1 MKRTL
6 LTIVALLLLQLG
18 WANPVTENEARQK
31 AMEFIAKKKGVKPR
45 MMKAAKAP
53 LKSQSQQQATAT
65 QSYYAF
71 NVGQEQGF
79 VLVSGDDRT
88 PAILGYS
95 DNGAFDADRIPANM
109 RAWLQG
115 YEEQLEKLKRGAQ
128 AAKAGVTRP
137 RIEPLLKSKWYQD
150 EPYWSDCPIDPNT
163 GDTCMTGCAATA
175 MAQILNYYKYP
186 EVTTTTIPAYT
197 WNGTTYPAIAPTAID
212 WANMLDV
219 YKKGAYTEDQ
229 RMAVAHLMR
238 LCGQALQMQ
247 YSSYVSNAYGEYFV
261 GAFCDYF
268 GYDKGIRYMPREL
281 FVASEWND
289 MIYEEL
295 AAARPVFYGGQSTG
309 GGHAFVVDGYDA
321 DELFYV
327 NWGWGGYCDGSFLL
341 SVLDPHDNSGI
352 GASSSSDGYS
362 MGQVA
367 LIGIQKPQEQA
378 EAKVGLA
385 VDELSANDNYAVD
398 DYVRLKSAGTFTVPL
413 HVGVINLDPQSQKY
427 NVALGVY
434 DELDSLVEQTTLFTT
449 QALDHLSWQG
459 WNGKKAIC
467 KKLGDGTYHFRL
479 LCKVNG
485 TKEWQ
490 LAMSAAAHP
499 LTATIRQDTMTVTA
513 SYYAL
518 TAEME
523 CVTATPTVGEIAS
536 FKANVTNAG
545 SFFNQTLCLY
555 VNGEMVG
562 GQMFDLGADE
572 TGTFEIGYKPKR
584 SGKNVVDLCLQGYSF
599 APLATDTITVLGQK
613 IRDIIC
619 DLSLKD
625 LRANGTMP
633 HNQATFS
640 CLIHNNCR
648 NAYEDDVI
656 IVLQGS
662 DGSKQEKTL
671 SMKLAGDADSVVT
684 VVFDQLKDK
693 VSYQAS
699 CLYLLMNDYWRNTK
713 GEQVKFTVNLPVDG
727 KEDMSYL
734 IENADFEMGSYGWMV
749 DAVSGGNV
757 RLGGTN
763 GNLCFEAWNNRQFD
777 VYQEITGLPAGIY
790 EIQVQGF
797 YRYQRYQKAWEA
809 WKKGGISV
817 PVYVY
822 LNNST
827 TPLKNIFAEP
837 AEAGLYS
844 GISGEYD
851 NYNEFD
857 GQYFPNDMQSTAEAF
872 SAGMYSQSAFG
883 LVMSENDVVKVG
895 VRGATN
901 QANDSWAIWDNF
913 HLVYLGFAPQYIR
926 PALEKAIETADAL
939 SGQPMS
945 KAAYENL
952 VDMMITAEEVM
963 GGSDGE
969 RMFNVL
975 NELYEAT
982 NAAVASTE
990 IYAEL
995 VKAIED
1001 LGWHLETYHTADAAV
1016 QQQAA
1021 DFYTEVKEKVAKHQ
1035 IADSELDELY
1045 ETIEDYIAK
1054 LRLPKDMDKA
1064 TAQNPIDCTSLLT
1077 NPGFERD
1084 GVNSIDGWYGSGY
1097 INFGN
1102 DELQQSVLALEVY
1115 QNVLTLYQVFTNLP
1129 NGYYSM
1135 QVSAFYRFGG
1145 IDEDAAHYQQDDNHD
1160 HASIFMT
1167 DEVNTVNKPIVLMTS
1182 GAGLDRLSQGQEMM
1196 NGAGL
1201 YVPNDMVSAKAY
1213 FNAGRYQNYLL
1224 FQVTNGYLR
1233 MGVMKEGTYMEDWM
1247 IMDDFRLFYYGSEKP
1262 SEEQLAVEP
1271 AHLAAAAGTNEC
1283 FDLSGRRL
1291 SSVAKGLSL
1300 QRQHL
1305 SDGTVRVKKIVK

>member
-1 MKRTL
+1 M
-6 LTIVALLLLQLG
+6 
-18 WANPVTENEARQK
+18 
-31 AMEFIAKKKGVKPR
+31 
-45 MMKAAKAP
+45 
-53 LKSQSQQQATAT
+53 
-65 QSYYAF
+65 
-71 NVGQEQGF
+71 
-79 VLVSGDDRT
+79 
-88 PAILGYS
+88 
-95 DNGAFDADRIPANM
+95 
-109 RAWLQG
+109 
-115 YEEQLEKLKRGAQ
+115 
-128 AAKAGVTRP
+128 
-137 RIEPLLKSKWYQD
+137 
-150 EPYWSDCPIDPNT
+150 
-163 GDTCMTGCAATA
+163 
-175 MAQILNYYKYP
+175 
-186 EVTTTTIPAYT
+186 
-197 WNGTTYPAIAPTAID
+197 
-212 WANMLDV
+212 
-219 YKKGAYTEDQ
+219 
-229 RMAVAHLMR
+229 
-238 LCGQALQMQ
+238 
-247 YSSYVSNAYGEYFV
+247 YG
-261 GAFCDYF
+261 
-268 GYDKGIRYMPREL
+268 
-281 FVASEWND
+281 
-289 MIYEEL
+289 
-295 AAARPVFYGGQSTG
+295 
-309 GGHAFVVDGYDA
+309 
-321 DELFYV
+321 
-327 NWGWGGYCDGSFLL
+327 
-341 SVLDPHDNSGI
+341 
-352 GASSSSDGYS
+352 
-362 MGQVA
+362 
-367 LIGIQKPQEQA
+367 
-378 EAKVGLA
+378 
-385 VDELSANDNYAVD
+385 
-398 DYVRLKSAGTFTVPL
+398 
-413 HVGVINLDPQSQKY
+413 
-427 NVALGVY
+427 
-434 DELDSLVEQTTLFTT
+434 
-449 QALDHLSWQG
+449 
-459 WNGKKAIC
+459 
-467 KKLGDGTYHFRL
+467 
-479 LCKVNG
+479 
-485 TKEWQ
+485 
-490 LAMSAAAHP
+490 
-499 LTATIRQDTMTVTA
+499 
-513 SYYAL
+513 
-518 TAEME
+518 
-523 CVTATPTVGEIAS
+523 
-536 FKANVTNAG
+536 
-545 SFFNQTLCLY
+545 
-555 VNGEMVG
+555 
-562 GQMFDLGADE
+562 
-572 TGTFEIGYKPKR
+572 
-584 SGKNVVDLCLQGYSF
+584 
-599 APLATDTITVLGQK
+599 
-613 IRDIIC
+613 
-619 DLSLKD
+619 
-625 LRANGTMP
+625 
-633 HNQATFS
+633 
-640 CLIHNNCR
+640 
-648 NAYEDDVI
+648 
-656 IVLQGS
+656 
-662 DGSKQEKTL
+662 
-671 SMKLAGDADSVVT
+671 
-684 VVFDQLKDK
+684 
-693 VSYQAS
+693 
-699 CLYLLMNDYWRNTK
+699 
-713 GEQVKFTVNLPVDG
+713 
-727 KEDMSYL
+727 
-734 IENADFEMGSYGWMV
+734 
-749 DAVSGGNV
+749 
-757 RLGGTN
+757 
-763 GNLCFEAWNNRQFD
+763 
-777 VYQEITGLPAGIY
+777 
-790 EIQVQGF
+790 
-797 YRYQRYQKAWEA
+797 
-809 WKKGGISV
+809 
-817 PVYVY
+817 
-822 LNNST
+822 
-827 TPLKNIFAEP
+827 
-837 AEAGLYS
+837 
-844 GISGEYD
+844 
-851 NYNEFD
+851 
-857 GQYFPNDMQSTAEAF
+857 
-872 SAGMYSQSAFG
+872 QSAFG

-1224 FQVTNGYLR
+1224 FQITNGYLR